1 MKLKINS
8 KIIKAASGWIKMIV
22 KTWRDDAIT
31 AIEHEEFKAETKSV
45 WTLPGKFNGIA
56 QFLHRTIAV
65 ANEVGTVITAFNA
78 WITVQIAAKILIDA
92 GFETVSEA
100 EKSTDKLFSILA
112 GTIRL
117 LFESHARQME
127 EMDIILRPRAVGRS
141 YKSPIET
148 GKKQHGWKI
157 VRISSKISR
166 EIEQSICAIDEI
178 LYLDEV
184 YQIALDQSSN
194 KRLSGELTIDSDK
207 KPSPLVIAGILG
219 LSALSEIQQM
229 GKRKM
234 EVKVEW
240 NGTPDIARHDS
251 VMLYSEK
258 VANDSIIGLNGS
270 YDLFDPNKPNDE
282 ENKHEIQLLDFVQ
295 MLRTAPFQRLTVW
308 AQRIGHLFEDNVQQ
322 LPQEELARINAC
334 VIKYRESGILAAL
347 EALKQ
352 EWQTATS
359 TSRAEIKKAGKIK
372 NLLRRQNAE
381 KRAKADRKLQLDA
394 LSNKARLTFEKA
406 GVSDAAERVRLVWAV
421 TLNDNRKA
429 HGGQVSWEEL
439 SDIPESLLPEEFA
452 VWFYD
457 FMGTTGDDVKNVTRD
472 IIKPCG
478 VLKFATEEQLNKL
491 NGCKVKFEKGV
502 AYSNGK
508 PFMYSNVP
516 LNGVF
521 DIKVEDGKMFAEHD
535 IVSLVEV
542 PAATTTSNFVKLQS
556 VKTEEEITKISDS
569 IMAADEI
576 FIGKG
581 EGNPLYS
588 VNNGKY
594 SRIANY
600 VCPKENVSKCANM
613 ALNVSWT
620 NTVQHPGLCGK
631 ATFVKVHQ
639 YQDKEGLFWFTAFAV
654 LEECRPATYAELI
667 AATQPNKAVSN
678 ASAKAA
684 HDNVFDIDNDI

>member
-1 MKLKINS
+1 MKKIEVNS
-8 KIIKAASGWIKMIV
+8 KIIKAASGWIKMI
-22 KTWRDDAIT
+22 TENWRDDAVA
-31 AIEHEEFKAETKSV
+31 AIERKEFKAETKSV

-65 ANEVGTVITAFNA
+65 ANEVGAVITAFNA

-100 EKSTDKLFSILA
+100 EKSTDKLFSTLA

-127 EMDIILRPRAVGRS
+127 EMGIIRPRAVGRS

-148 GKKQHGWKI
+148 GKRQHGWHV

-166 EIEQSICAIDEI
+166 EIEQAICAIDET

-184 YQIALDQSSN
+184 YQISLDQSSN

-219 LSALSEIQQM
+219 LSALSEIKQM
-229 GKRKM
+229 GKQKM

-240 NGTPDIARHDS
+240 NGTPDVARRDS
-251 VMLYSEK
+251 VMLYGEK
-258 VANDSIIGLNGS
+258 AANDVIIGSNGS
-270 YDLFDPNKPNDE
+270 YDLFDPKSNRED
-282 ENKHEIQLLDFVQ
+282 NKHEVQLLDFVQ
-295 MLRTAPFQRLTVW
+295 MLRTAPFQRLLAW
-308 AQRIGHLFEDNVQQ
+308 AQRIGHLSEDSIQQ
-322 LPQEELARINAC
+322 LPQEELAKIADC
-334 VIKYRESGILAAL
+334 AIKHRETGILAAL

-359 TSRAEIKKAGKIK
+359 TSRAEIKKASKIK

-381 KRAKADRKLQLDA
+381 KRAKADRKFQLDA
-394 LSNKARLTFEKA
+394 LSNKTRLTFEKA

-421 TLNDNRKA
+421 TLSDNRKA
-429 HGGQVSWEEL
+429 HGGQVSWTEL
-439 SDIPESLLPEEFA
+439 SDIAESLLPEEFA
-452 VWFYD
+452 VWFYN

-491 NGCKVKFEKGV
+491 NGCKVKFQKGV

-516 LNGVF
+516 LDGVF

-535 IVSLVEV
+535 IVSLIEV

-556 VKTEEEITKISDS
+556 VKTEEEIKKISEA
-569 IMAADEI
+569 IMTADEV

-588 VNNGKY
+588 VNNGEY

-600 VCPKENVSKCANM
+600 VCPKEGVCKCANM

-631 ATFVKVHQ
+631 ATFVKVHK

-654 LEECRPATYAELI
+654 LEECRPATYAELL
-667 AATQPNKAVSN
+667 AATQPNKVIGN
-678 ASAKAA
+678 AAAKAA
-684 HDNVFDIDNDI
+684 KDNAFDIDNDI

>member
-1 MKLKINS
+1 MKLEINS
-8 KIIKAASGWIKMIV
+8 KIIKAASGWIKTIV
-22 KTWRDDAIT
+22 ENWRDDAIT

-45 WTLPGKFNGIA
+45 WTLPGKFNGMS

-65 ANEVGTVITAFNA
+65 ANEVGVVITAFNA
-78 WITVQIAAKILIDA
+78 WVTVQIAAKILIDA
-92 GFETVSEA
+92 GFETATVAAAS
-100 EKSTDKLFSILA
+100 KNKFYSIL
-112 GTIRL
+112 GETIRL
-117 LFESHARQME
+117 IFESHARQME
-127 EMDIILRPRAVGRS
+127 EMGIIRPRAVGRS

-148 GKKQHGWKI
+148 GQKQRGWKI

-166 EIEQSICAIDEI
+166 EIEQSICSIDEI

-219 LSALSEIQQM
+219 LSALSEIKQM

-240 NGTPDIARHDS
+240 NGTPDVTRRDS
-251 VMLYSEK
+251 VLLYSDK
-258 VANDSIIGLNGS
+258 PANDSIIGLNGS
-270 YDLFDPNKPNDE
+270 YDLFDPKSHSED
-282 ENKHEIQLLDFVQ
+282 NKHEVQLLDFVQ
-295 MLRTAPFQRLTVW
+295 MLRTKPFQRLTAW
-308 AQRIGHLFEDNVQQ
+308 AQRIGHLIEEDNVQR
-322 LPQEELARINAC
+322 LPQEELTKITTCA
-334 VIKYRESGILAAL
+334 IKHSESGILVAL

-359 TSRAEIKKAGKIK
+359 TSRAEIKKASKIK

-381 KRAKADRKLQLDA
+381 KRAKADRKFQLDA

-429 HGGQVSWEEL
+429 HGGQVSWAEL
-439 SDIPESLLPEEFA
+439 SDIAESLLPEEFA

-457 FMGTTGDDVKNVTRD
+457 FMEITGDDVKNVTRD
-472 IIKPCG
+472 VVKPCG

-491 NGCKVKFEKGV
+491 NGCKVKFQKGV
-502 AYSNGK
+502 AYNSGK

-516 LNGVF
+516 LDGIF

-535 IVSLVEV
+535 IVSFVEV
-542 PAATTTSNFVKLQS
+542 PAAKIDNNFIKLQS
-556 VKTEEEITKISDS
+556 VKTEAEITKICDA

-588 VNNGKY
+588 VSNGKY
-594 SRIANY
+594 NKVANY

-631 ATFVKVHQ
+631 AAFVKVHQ

-654 LEECRPATYAELI
+654 LEECRPATYAELV
-667 AATQPNKAVSN
+667 ATQKPNKVIGDAT
-678 ASAKAA
+678 KAA
-684 HDNVFDIDNDI
+684 RNNVLDIDNDI

>member
-1 MKLKINS
+1 MKLEINS
-8 KIIKAASGWIKMIV
+8 KIVKSAKNWIETIV
-22 KTWRDDAIT
+22 ENWRDDAVA
-31 AIEHEEFKAETKSV
+31 AIEREEFKAETKSV

-65 ANEVGTVITAFNA
+65 ANEVGVVITAFNA
-78 WITVQIAAKILIDA
+78 WITVQIAAKILLDA
-92 GFETVSEA
+92 GFETVTEA
-100 EKSTDKLFSILA
+100 EKSTNKLFSILA

-127 EMDIILRPRAVGRS
+127 EMGIIRPRAVGRS

-148 GKKQHGWKI
+148 GKKNRGWKI

-166 EIEQSICAIDEI
+166 EIEKAICAIDEI

-207 KPSPLVIAGILG
+207 KPSPLVIACILG
-219 LSALSEIQQM
+219 LSALAEIQQI

-240 NGTPDIARHDS
+240 NGTSDVARRDS
-251 VMLYSEK
+251 VLLYNDK
-258 VANDSIIGLNGS
+258 PANDNIIGLKGS
-270 YDLFDPNKPNDE
+270 YDLFDPNSHDE
-282 ENKHEIQLLDFVQ
+282 NNKHDIQLLDFVQ
-295 MLRTAPFQRLTVW
+295 MLRTAPFQRLTAW
-308 AQRIGHLFEDNVQQ
+308 AQRIGHLFEDNIQQ
-322 LPQEELARINAC
+322 LPQEELERINAC
-334 VIKYRESGILAAL
+334 AIKHNASGIIVAL
-347 EALKQ
+347 KALKQ

-359 TSRAEIKKAGKIK
+359 TSRSEIKKAGKIK

-406 GVSDAAERVRLVWAV
+406 GVVDAATRVRLVWAV
-421 TLNDNRKA
+421 TLDDNRKA
-429 HGGQVSWEEL
+429 HGGQIVWEEL
-439 SDIPESLLPEEFA
+439 SDIAESLLPEEFA
-452 VWFYD
+452 IWFYD

-472 IIKPCG
+472 VVKLCG

-491 NGCKVKFEKGV
+491 DGCKIKFEKGV
-502 AYSNGK
+502 AYNNGE

-542 PAATTTSNFVKLQS
+542 PTATTTSNFVKLQS
-556 VKTEEEITKISDS
+556 VETEADIAAICDS

-588 VNNGKY
+588 VSNGKY
-594 SRIANY
+594 NKIANY
-600 VCPKENVSKCANM
+600 VCPKEGISKCANM

-667 AATQPNKAVSN
+667 AATQPNRVIGDTV
-678 ASAKAA
+678 KAA
-684 HDNVFDIDNDI
+684 KDNVFDIDNDI

>member
-1 MKLKINS
+1 MKLEINS
-8 KIIKAASGWIKMIV
+8 KVVKAAAGWIKTIV
-22 KTWRDDAIT
+22 ENWRNDAVA
-31 AIEHEEFKAETKSV
+31 AIEREEFKAETKSV

-78 WITVQIAAKILIDA
+78 WITVQIAARILIDA
-92 GFETVSEA
+92 GFETAAAAAASDN
-100 EKSTDKLFSILA
+100 KFYSIL
-112 GTIRL
+112 GETIHL
-117 LFESHARQME
+117 IFESHTRQMD
-127 EMDIILRPRAVGRS
+127 EMGIIRLRAMGRS

-148 GKKQHGWKI
+148 GKKNRGWKI

-166 EIEQSICAIDEI
+166 EIEQAICSIDEI

-219 LSALSEIQQM
+219 LSALSEIKQM
-229 GKRKM
+229 GKQKM
-234 EVKVEW
+234 EIKVEW
-240 NGTPDIARHDS
+240 NGTPDVARRDS
-251 VMLYSEK
+251 VMLYGDK
-258 VANDSIIGLNGS
+258 MANDHIIGLKGS
-270 YDLFDPNKPNDE
+270 YDMFNPESHDE
-282 ENKHEIQLLDFVQ
+282 DNKHEVQLLDFVQ
-295 MLRTAPFQRLTVW
+295 MLRTTPFQRLLAW
-308 AQRIGHLFEDNVQQ
+308 AQRIGHLFEDNIQQ
-322 LPQEELARINAC
+322 LPQEELERINAC
-334 VIKYRESGILAAL
+334 AIKHNAIGILVAL
-347 EALKQ
+347 KALKQ

-359 TSRAEIKKAGKIK
+359 TSRAEIKKASKIK

-421 TLNDNRKA
+421 TLDDNRKA
-429 HGGQVSWEEL
+429 HGGQVSWTEL
-439 SDIPESLLPEEFA
+439 SDIAESLLPEEFA
-452 VWFYD
+452 IWFYD

-472 IIKPCG
+472 VVKPCG

-491 NGCKVKFEKGV
+491 NGYKVKFQKGV
-502 AYSNGK
+502 AYNNGE

-521 DIKVEDGKMFAEHD
+521 DIRVEDGKMFAEHD

-542 PAATTTSNFVKLQS
+542 PTAKVDNNFIKLQS
-556 VKTEEEITKISDS
+556 VETEAEIMKICDD
-569 IMAADEI
+569 IMAADEV
-576 FIGKG
+576 FVGKG

-588 VNNGKY
+588 VSNGKY
-594 SRIANY
+594 SKVANY

-631 ATFVKVHQ
+631 AAFVKVHQ

-654 LEECRPATYAELI
+654 LEECRPATYAELV
-667 AATQPNKAVSN
+667 AATQPNRVISDTV
-678 ASAKAA
+678 KAA
-684 HDNVFDIDNDI
+684 KDNVFDIDNDI